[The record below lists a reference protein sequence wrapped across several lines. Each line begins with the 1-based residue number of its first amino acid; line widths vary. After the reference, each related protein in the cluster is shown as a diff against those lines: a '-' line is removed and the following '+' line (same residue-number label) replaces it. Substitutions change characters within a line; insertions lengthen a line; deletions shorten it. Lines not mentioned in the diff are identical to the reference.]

1 MGTSEN
7 GDCLPISLERLHA
20 FDENGNCLPISPERL
35 HASHENGDCL
45 PISKNGSSTVW
56 EKVAEI
62 GWLSP
67 FSNSMTEDLPLY
79 ALVRTRLLL
88 RRWKFYKYVKSVT
101 LAGSHAK
108 GTDLRDSDV
117 DIFIGLAPETP
128 ASLKEIQRSLAEHFI
143 PYGSCLRN
151 VSVRV
156 TFEGMTIDLVP
167 ARGNTLWQARF
178 NTWLKTD
185 IDKQIRYVRFS
196 GLINEILALK
206 IWRRRHA
213 LRFPSFLME
222 LATIHALSRKGGDCP
237 PISKSFP
244 ALLRFLATDFPT
256 TRLLDPANSNNVVSD
271 LLTPV
276 EKLRIARTASFSLW
290 GKWGLPTDFEK
301 QSRR

>member
-1 MGTSEN
+1 
-7 GDCLPISLERLHA
+7 
-20 FDENGNCLPISPERL
+20 
-35 HASHENGDCL
+35 
-45 PISKNGSSTVW
+45 
-56 EKVAEI
+56 
-62 GWLSP
+62 
-67 FSNSMTEDLPLY
+67 MT
-79 ALVRTRLLL
+79 L
-88 RRWKFYKYVKSVT
+88 RRWKFYKYVKSVS

-143 PYGSCLRN
+143 PYGSSLRN

-167 ARGNTLWQARF
+167 ARRTFTGHTLWQARF
-178 NTWLKTD
+178 DTWLKTD
-185 IDKQIRYVRFS
+185 IAEQIRYVRDS

-222 LATIHALSRKGGDCP
+222 LATIHARPKD
-237 PISKSFP
+237 FP
-244 ALLRFLATDFPT
+244 ALLQFLATDFPT

-271 LLTPV
+271 LLTDV
-276 EKLRIARTASFSLW
+276 EKLRIARRAA
-290 GKWGLPTDFEK
+290 
-301 QSRR
+301 